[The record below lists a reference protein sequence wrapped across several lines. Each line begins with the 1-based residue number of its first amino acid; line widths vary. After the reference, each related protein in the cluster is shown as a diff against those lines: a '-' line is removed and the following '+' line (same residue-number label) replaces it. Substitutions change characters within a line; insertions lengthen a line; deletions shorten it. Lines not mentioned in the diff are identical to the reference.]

1 MPVGSFSSML
11 ASAAQLTAVAVPKAV
26 GIIGDDIAA
35 NTKQLLDLPP
45 GRNFPAL
52 FKVVK
57 GSLLNKA
64 VLIPAATVISWAA
77 PWAVLPLLAVGGFF
91 LTAEAM
97 EQMRGKGHGHDEHK
111 HEEGRNHEHGEK
123 RVQTEKE
130 KVAGALKIDVIL
142 SAEITV
148 LTLSVVAGAP
158 ILTQLA
164 VMAATGVALTGILY
178 GIIGGVINMDD
189 AGKWLAKREGDKPL
203 AKAARAIGRA
213 MSKSVPP
220 LMKAISVIGT
230 AALFMVGGELLL
242 AGIPGGSALLSAAV
256 AHVPA
261 LPLIQPVA
269 GHILMAAAGLAAS
282 LVSYPVMEKL
292 EGPLGKLGDY
302 LAAHK
307 AKLFTRKA
315 PANDNAAPIPEQ
327 TPAQPALANL
337 PDVKADMN
345 AAAAPKADAA
355 NAPAPAPV
363 PAPKPP
369 KIVP

>member
-64 VLIPAATVISWAA
+64 VLIPAATIISWAA

-111 HEEGRNHEHGEK
+111 HDDGHDHAHGEK

-164 VMAATGVALTGILY
+164 VMGATGVALTGILY

-203 AKAARAIGRA
+203 AKAARTIGRA

-269 GHILMAAAGLAAS
+269 EHILMAAAGLAAS

-302 LAAHK
+302 LAAQK

-315 PANDNAAPIPEQ
+315 PANDNTAPIPEQ

-369 KIVP
+369 KIAP

>member
-1 MPVGSFSSML
+1 MPLGSFSSL
-11 ASAAQLTAVAVPKAV
+11 VGQAAQLTSVAVPKAV

-52 FKVVK
+52 LKVIK

-64 VLIPAATVISWAA
+64 VLIPAATAISWAA

-111 HEEGRNHEHGEK
+111 HEEGHDHAHDEK
-123 RVQTEKE
+123 RVQTEKQ
-130 KVAGALKIDVIL
+130 KVAGALKIDMIL

-164 VMAATGVALTGILY
+164 VMAVTGVALTGILY

-203 AKAARAIGRA
+203 AKMARTLGRA

-220 LMKAISVIGT
+220 LMKAISVVGT

-256 AHVPA
+256 AHMPA
-261 LPLIQPVA
+261 LPLIQPVME
-269 GHILMAAAGLAAS
+269 HVIMAAAGLAAS
-282 LVSYPVMEKL
+282 FVSYPVMEKL
-292 EGPLGKLGDY
+292 EGPLEKFGAY
-302 LAAHK
+302 LK
-307 AKLFTRKA
+307 AKKEKLFGQKA
-315 PANDNAAPIPEQ
+315 PANDNAPAVPDQAP
-327 TPAQPALANL
+327 AAPALANM
-337 PDVKADMN
+337 PDVRADMN
-345 AAAAPKADAA
+345 AAASPKAE
-355 NAPAPAPV
+355 APAPAPV

-369 KIVP
+369 KIAP